1 MKGKV
6 DEHYMIQYQRL
17 LINID
22 IQNIAMNPPTR
33 CSHGVSP
40 VTRGVTGQIVLEL
53 GSNTAARSRWP
64 IDPGAD

>member
-1 MKGKV
+1 MNIR
-6 DEHYMIQYQRL
+6 YMIPKTFDKYRYSEYCY
-17 LINID
+17 D
-22 IQNIAMNPPTR
+22 PPTH

-53 GSNTAARSRWP
+53 GSNTAARGRWP